1 MAFSFNWAGVNIPK
15 IDAQPKNAAN
25 EIAANLGKAQWGS
38 VVRDANNEYADML
51 TSGSSVAE
59 EVRKIQAEIA
69 RLEARNNEI
78 RRQQDLNR
86 ANALRA
92 QQEENDLRQAQ
103 WNSDQ
108 AAIGMQGYV
117 PNMAGYSQYM
127 DEMNR
132 RNQYMQGAAGMLAAL
147 DAQHYRTR

>member
-15 IDAQPKNAAN
+15 IDAQPKSTAN

-51 TSGSSVAE
+51 TSGGSVAE

-69 RLEARNNEI
+69 RLESRNNEI
-78 RRQQDLNR
+78 RRKQDLDR

-103 WNSDQ
+103 WNS
-108 AAIGMQGYV
+108 
-117 PNMAGYSQYM
+117 
-127 DEMNR
+127 E
-132 RNQYMQGAAGMLAAL
+132 QGAAGMLAAL